1 MPFLQQIQGIL
12 RDRARRSRLDQ
23 GPSAGSR
30 GCRLGRGVLVFL
42 RMVFDRNTA
51 LRDAAIAWV
60 PILFAVFVPLSLA
73 FWPPHRA
80 APLVAVRVHPVRVAI
95 TSPQPVFH
103 PLPALGPQ
111 TPSAFA
117 QEQAMGAA
125 ALINRWDPDITRASK
140 RFHVPVGWIRS
151 VMEAES
157 GGRTVAGDNQPIT
170 SDKGAMGLMQLMP
183 ETWREWRATLHLG
196 QDPFAPADNITA
208 GTAYLHFL
216 YAKYGY
222 PAMFAAYNDGPGN
235 LEQRMID
242 GGLLPAETQLYVAKI
257 TGVVPMHVGA
267 RSFARLTRPNG
278 DAVMINGFAVTAV
291 RAPIAGEYA
300 SGVHAVVAMGRMSQG
315 VRESVVQATR
325 LLRAHG
331 GRV

>member
-1 MPFLQQIQGIL
+1 M
-12 RDRARRSRLDQ
+12 
-23 GPSAGSR
+23 
-30 GCRLGRGVLVFL
+30 LGFH
-42 RMVFDRNTA
+42 RMVFDRNAA
-51 LRDAAIAWV
+51 LRDSAIAGAA
-60 PILFAVFVPLSLA
+60 ILFAIVIPAALA
-73 FWPPHRA
+73 IFAPRHLPSHA
-80 APLVAVRVHPVRVAI
+80 AKDVMRVHPVRVAI
-95 TSPQPVFH
+95 TAPGPLTHALPVLAVPPSP
-103 PLPALGPQ
+103 
-111 TPSAFA
+111 AFA
-117 QEQAMGAA
+117 QEQALGAA
-125 ALINRWDPDITRASK
+125 ALINRWDPDIARASK

-157 GGRTVAGDNQPIT
+157 GGRTVSDDGRPIT

-183 ETWREWRATLHLG
+183 QTWHEWRGTLALG
-196 QDPFAPADNITA
+196 DDPYAPADNITA
-208 GTAYLHFL
+208 ATAYLHFL

-278 DAVMINGFAVTAV
+278 EAVMINGFAVTAV
-291 RAPIAGEYA
+291 RAPIPGEYA

-315 VRESVVQATR
+315 VRESVAQATR